1 MEDTLLRLESRQT
14 QIPRCFCDEGTLTCR
29 ILPNT
34 TGRIKK
40 SLHELIGDETE
51 NAVSDHSQIMYHRPI
66 EK

>member
-1 MEDTLLRLESRQT
+1 MEDTQSKPESLQT
-14 QIPRCFCDEGTLTCR
+14 RTPRCFFDEEMLTCR

-40 SLHELIGDETE
+40 SLHELVGDETE